1 MEKVCRL
8 FVVADIHGHYTLLRK
23 ALKAAGF
30 DPNHEGHLLI
40 CCGDLFD
47 RGPENRKV
55 YDFIRRLPRKV
66 LIRGNHDE
74 RLAFVLERKRAEL
87 YDLRNGGEMTLC
99 EFFGPGILDNY
110 GRLQLP
116 KYGKMA
122 GILRRFVD
130 SMVDYY
136 ETEHY
141 IFTHGWLPLE
151 KDSNVSAVRADWREA
166 EPEAWHWARFLEWP
180 ILYNAPS
187 RVPGKTIVC
196 GHRPTHYGWR
206 FDPARKPEDSGI
218 FYGDGMIAIDAGTV
232 RSGQVNVLVLEERIS
247 QNPDR
252 EE

>member
-1 MEKVCRL
+1 MSKL
-8 FVVADIHGHYTLLRK
+8 FVVSDIHGHCALLRK
-23 ALKAAGF
+23 ALKTAGF
-30 DPNHEGHLLI
+30 DPENPDHLLI

-55 YDFIRRLPRKV
+55 YDFIRRLPNKI

-74 RLAFVLERKRAEL
+74 RLHDLLTKKRAEL
-87 YDLRNGGEMTLC
+87 YDLRNGGEMTLR
-99 EFFGPGILDNY
+99 EFFGPGILDQS
-110 GRLQLP
+110 GRVLLP

-122 GILRRFVD
+122 GILRRFVE

-151 KDSNVSAVRADWREA
+151 KSSNLSAVRSDWRDA
-166 EPEAWHWARFLEWP
+166 DASDWHTARFSEWP

-196 GHRPTHYGWR
+196 GHRPTHYAWR
-206 FDPARKPEDSGI
+206 FDPARNPEDSGI

-232 RSGQVNVLVLEERIS
+232 RSGKVNVLVLEE
-247 QNPDR
+247 
-252 EE
+252 EVL